1 MTLNVSEQAQPQVS
15 KALSGTQKAP
25 LFYWN
30 GIRDEKGGKLQHAD
44 YSYEKPHDRDNS
56 EISVIATR
64 YTRFSPLVHAC
75 FKVYNST
82 DVMTDY
88 FDDDKFTVAT
98 THPLYQQAKAALEAV
113 RNRSAAQLAASKKK
127 RQEKR
132 NAARA
137 ALEAVKKEACAAYDA
152 AKDQEAR
159 DAAFAAARAAL
170 ATYEAAEAAAESMG
184 VAA

>member
-1 MTLNVSEQAQPQVS
+1 MASIISEQAQPQANQ
-15 KALSGTQKAP
+15 ALSGTQKAP
-25 LFYWN
+25 LFYFN
-30 GIRDEKGGKLQHAD
+30 GIRDAKGGELQRAN

-56 EISVIATR
+56 AIRVIATH
-64 YTRFSPLVHAC
+64 YTRFSPLVHTC
-75 FKVYNST
+75 FEVYNST

-88 FDDDKFTVAT
+88 FDNDKFTVAT
-98 THPLYQQAKAALEAV
+98 THPLYPHVKAALEAV
-113 RNRSAAQLAASKKK
+113 RNRSAAQLAASEKK

-137 ALEAVKKEACAAYDA
+137 ALEAAKKEACAAYDA
-152 AKDQEAR
+152 AKDEEAR

-170 ATYEAAEAAAESMG
+170 ATYEAAEAAVSKE

>member
-1 MTLNVSEQAQPQVS
+1 MSLSISEQAQPQANQ
-15 KALSGTQKAP
+15 ALSGPQKAP

-30 GIRDEKGGKLQHAD
+30 GIRDAKGGELQRAN

-56 EISVIATR
+56 AIRVIATH
-64 YTRFSPLVHAC
+64 YTRFSPLVHSC
-75 FKVYNST
+75 FTVYNST

-88 FDDDKFTVAT
+88 FDNDKFTVAT

-113 RNRSAAQLAASKKK
+113 RNRSAAQLAASEKK

-137 ALEAVKKEACAAYDA
+137 ALEA
-152 AKDQEAR
+152 AKDEEAR

>member
-56 EISVIATR
+56 EIRVIATR

-113 RNRSAAQLAASKKK
+113 RNRSAAQLAASKKNDKKSVMLLVLRSKPLK
-127 RQEKR
+127 RSVCCVR
-132 NAARA
+132 R
-137 ALEAVKKEACAAYDA
+137 
-152 AKDQEAR
+152 R
-159 DAAFAAARAAL
+159 
-170 ATYEAAEAAAESMG
+170 
-184 VAA
+184 